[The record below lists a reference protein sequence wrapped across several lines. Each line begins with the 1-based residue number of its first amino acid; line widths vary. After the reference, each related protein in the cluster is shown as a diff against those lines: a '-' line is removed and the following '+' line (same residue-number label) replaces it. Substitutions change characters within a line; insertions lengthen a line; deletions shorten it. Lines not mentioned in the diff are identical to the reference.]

1 VCRLVSFRSPVSVCL
16 SVCVC
21 NPVAGMSCFALR
33 CFLYFLWVWLITTGS
48 ELRASSLA
56 RSSANLSLRYFT
68 VCVLYLKH
76 WMRNR
81 LIDWLIDWL
90 TSGDWWLCCSMPVL
104 RSHWRVSIQR
114 RSGQEPV
121 ECWHPWTD
129 VWWWSLPQLSTQ
141 YGRCQLWDVSWWLLP
156 AIRRRT
162 RLAPCLPTYV
172 PLPRDVSPLSLS
184 HPPPA
189 IYDLLSLLTKLRH
202 DSILMTLKWPPRL
215 SANHS
220 RLADFMFRTDRN
232 CWSCIIVLWRH

>member
-48 ELRASSLA
+48 SELRASSLA

-81 LIDWLIDWL
+81 LIDWLIDWQVV
-90 TSGDWWLCCSMPVL
+90 TGDCVVACQCYGHTDECRYNDEVAKNQSSVDIHGQMSGGGVCLNCQHNTAGVNCEMCRDGFYRPF
-104 RSHWRVSIQR
+104 
-114 RSGQEPV
+114 GV
-121 ECWHPWTD
+121 ELD
-129 VWWWSLPQLSTQ
+129 SLHV
-141 YGRCQLWDVSWWLLP
+141 C
-156 AIRRRT
+156 RRT
-162 RLAPCLPTYV
+162 YHYHVT
-172 PLPRDVSPLSLS
+172 S
-184 HPPPA
+184 
-189 IYDLLSLLTKLRH
+189 LLSVYLIPPRYIRPFVSLDKLRH